1 MPATVTH
8 AYFSND
14 VYDILPNQIKER
26 ISLSRI
32 KMFGQGTDPLM
43 FYHLFSVKP
52 GKKIR
57 LMQRVCHRQHT
68 RDFFCQFIEDIKKS
82 HLEED
87 SDVCSFL
94 CGFICHYVLDSTIHP
109 FVIYK
114 TGNFDKHNKVTYK
127 YNNLHLFMETYLDNH
142 LIRKREHQNPYSFSI
157 VKYSFDL
164 APFSSG
170 LNQVIHSSFD
180 KVYHVSNM
188 DSIYYQ
194 ALKEQLD
201 SDEFIPITGFS
212 PLSSFT
218 GAQTR
223 NNILLKN
230 VGSKLNY
237 SAVFINTDRGNA
249 LGLKSGDLVEV
260 FNIEEPSLIV
270 KAEVQLSETVEPHT
284 LFTYYGVGNGLYR
297 KLADKLSVASPIGL
311 NPNHIGN
318 LTFMPV
324 EASAPSQD
332 FIVKIRRAK

>member
-32 KMFGQGTDPLM
+32 KMFGQGTDPFM

-94 CGFICHYVLDSTIHP
+94 CCFIFHYVLDSTIHP

-170 LNQVIHSSFD
+170 LNQVIRSSFD

-194 ALKEQLD
+194 ALKD
-201 SDEFIPITGFS
+201 MKFS
-212 PLSSFT
+212 L
-218 GAQTR
+218 R
-223 NNILLKN
+223 
-230 VGSKLNY
+230 
-237 SAVFINTDRGNA
+237 VFRQDRFGI
-249 LGLKSGDLVEV
+249 KK
-260 FNIEEPSLIV
+260 F
-270 KAEVQLSETVEPHT
+270 
-284 LFTYYGVGNGLYR
+284 FY
-297 KLADKLSVASPIGL
+297 KLADTFTPRRCFRFEAISYHYTMHPAYDFLNFKHRLWRNPTTYSITSHDSFYDLYIKSLKLAKKIIESTFSYLNDENIDLDSLFTNLSYTTGL
-311 NPNHIGN
+311 DC
-318 LTFMPV
+318 
-324 EASAPSQD
+324 SQNKELKY
-332 FIVKIRRAK
+332 FEF

>member
-194 ALKEQLD
+194 ALKD
-201 SDEFIPITGFS
+201 MKFS
-212 PLSSFT
+212 L
-218 GAQTR
+218 Q
-223 NNILLKN
+223 
-230 VGSKLNY
+230 
-237 SAVFINTDRGNA
+237 VFRQDRFGI
-249 LGLKSGDLVEV
+249 KK
-260 FNIEEPSLIV
+260 F
-270 KAEVQLSETVEPHT
+270 
-284 LFTYYGVGNGLYR
+284 FY
-297 KLADKLSVASPIGL
+297 KLADTFTPRRCFRFEAISYHYTMHPAYDFLNFKHRLWRNPTTYSITSHDSFYDLYIKSLKLAKKIIEDTFDYLSGQDVDLNSVFKNLSYTTGL
-311 NPNHIGN
+311 DCDEYKE
-318 LTFMPV
+318 LKYF
-324 EASAPSQD
+324 E
-332 FIVKIRRAK
+332 F

>member
-170 LNQVIHSSFD
+170 LNQVICSSFD

-194 ALKEQLD
+194 ALKD
-201 SDEFIPITGFS
+201 MKFS
-212 PLSSFT
+212 L
-218 GAQTR
+218 R
-223 NNILLKN
+223 
-230 VGSKLNY
+230 
-237 SAVFINTDRGNA
+237 VFRQDRFGI
-249 LGLKSGDLVEV
+249 KK
-260 FNIEEPSLIV
+260 F
-270 KAEVQLSETVEPHT
+270 
-284 LFTYYGVGNGLYR
+284 FY
-297 KLADKLSVASPIGL
+297 KLADTFTPRRCFRFEAISYHYTMHPAYDFLNFKHRLWRNPTTYSITSHDSFYDLYIKSLKLAKKIIEDTFDYLSGQDVDLNSVFKNLSYTTGL
-311 NPNHIGN
+311 DCDEYKE
-318 LTFMPV
+318 LKYF
-324 EASAPSQD
+324 E
-332 FIVKIRRAK
+332 F

>member
-170 LNQVIHSSFD
+170 LNQVIRSSFD

-194 ALKEQLD
+194 ALKD
-201 SDEFIPITGFS
+201 MKFS
-212 PLSSFT
+212 L
-218 GAQTR
+218 Q
-223 NNILLKN
+223 
-230 VGSKLNY
+230 
-237 SAVFINTDRGNA
+237 VFRQDRFGI
-249 LGLKSGDLVEV
+249 KK
-260 FNIEEPSLIV
+260 F
-270 KAEVQLSETVEPHT
+270 
-284 LFTYYGVGNGLYR
+284 FY
-297 KLADKLSVASPIGL
+297 KLADTFTPRRCFRFEAISYHYTMHPAYDFLNFKHRLWRNPTTYSITSHDSFYDLYIKSLKLAKKIIEDTFDYLSGQDVDLNSVFKNLSYTTGL
-311 NPNHIGN
+311 DCDEYKE
-318 LTFMPV
+318 LKYF
-324 EASAPSQD
+324 E
-332 FIVKIRRAK
+332 F

>member
-164 APFSSG
+164 APFSPG
-170 LNQVIHSSFD
+170 LNQVIRSSFD

-194 ALKEQLD
+194 ALKD
-201 SDEFIPITGFS
+201 MKFS
-212 PLSSFT
+212 L
-218 GAQTR
+218 R
-223 NNILLKN
+223 
-230 VGSKLNY
+230 
-237 SAVFINTDRGNA
+237 VFRQDRFGI
-249 LGLKSGDLVEV
+249 KK
-260 FNIEEPSLIV
+260 F
-270 KAEVQLSETVEPHT
+270 
-284 LFTYYGVGNGLYR
+284 FY
-297 KLADKLSVASPIGL
+297 KLADTFTPRRCFRFEAISYHYTMHPAYDFLNFKHRLWRNPTTYSITSHDSFYDLYIKSLKLAKKIIEDTFDYLSGQDVDLNSVFKNLSYTTGL
-311 NPNHIGN
+311 DCDEYKE
-318 LTFMPV
+318 LKYF
-324 EASAPSQD
+324 E
-332 FIVKIRRAK
+332 F

>member
-142 LIRKREHQNPYSFSI
+142 LIRKREHKNPYSFSI

-170 LNQVIHSSFD
+170 LNQVIRSSFD

-194 ALKEQLD
+194 ALKD
-201 SDEFIPITGFS
+201 MKFS
-212 PLSSFT
+212 L
-218 GAQTR
+218 R
-223 NNILLKN
+223 
-230 VGSKLNY
+230 
-237 SAVFINTDRGNA
+237 VFRQDRFGI
-249 LGLKSGDLVEV
+249 KK
-260 FNIEEPSLIV
+260 F
-270 KAEVQLSETVEPHT
+270 
-284 LFTYYGVGNGLYR
+284 FY
-297 KLADKLSVASPIGL
+297 KLADTFTPRRCFRFEAISYHYTMHPAYDFLNFKHRLWRNPTTYSITSHDSFYDLYIKSLKLAKKIIEDTFDYLSGQDVDLNSVFKNLSYTTGL
-311 NPNHIGN
+311 DCDEYKE
-318 LTFMPV
+318 LKYF
-324 EASAPSQD
+324 E
-332 FIVKIRRAK
+332 F

>member
-32 KMFGQGTDPLM
+32 KMFGQGTDPFM

-68 RDFFCQFIEDIKKS
+68 RDFFCQFIEDIKKN

-94 CGFICHYVLDSTIHP
+94 CGFICHYVLDSTVHP

-114 TGNFDKHNKVTYK
+114 TGNFDKHNKATYK

-194 ALKEQLD
+194 ALKD
-201 SDEFIPITGFS
+201 MKFS
-212 PLSSFT
+212 L
-218 GAQTR
+218 R
-223 NNILLKN
+223 
-230 VGSKLNY
+230 
-237 SAVFINTDRGNA
+237 VFRQDRFGI
-249 LGLKSGDLVEV
+249 KK
-260 FNIEEPSLIV
+260 F
-270 KAEVQLSETVEPHT
+270 
-284 LFTYYGVGNGLYR
+284 FY
-297 KLADKLSVASPIGL
+297 KLADTFTPRRCFRFEAISYHYTMHPSYDFLNFRRRLWRNPTTYSITSHDSFYDLYIKSLKLAKKIIEDTFGYLSGQDIDLNSVFKNLSYTTGL
-311 NPNHIGN
+311 DCDEHKE
-318 LTFMPV
+318 LKYF
-324 EASAPSQD
+324 E
-332 FIVKIRRAK
+332 F

>member
-170 LNQVIHSSFD
+170 LNQVIRSSFD

-194 ALKEQLD
+194 ALKD
-201 SDEFIPITGFS
+201 MKFS
-212 PLSSFT
+212 L
-218 GAQTR
+218 R
-223 NNILLKN
+223 
-230 VGSKLNY
+230 
-237 SAVFINTDRGNA
+237 VFRQDCFGI
-249 LGLKSGDLVEV
+249 KK
-260 FNIEEPSLIV
+260 F
-270 KAEVQLSETVEPHT
+270 
-284 LFTYYGVGNGLYR
+284 FY
-297 KLADKLSVASPIGL
+297 KLADTFTPRRCFRFEAISYHYTMHPAYDFLNFKHRLWRNPTTYSITSHDSFYDLYIKSLKLAKKIIEDTFDYLSGQDVDLNSVFKNLSYTTGL
-311 NPNHIGN
+311 DCDEHKE
-318 LTFMPV
+318 LKYF
-324 EASAPSQD
+324 E
-332 FIVKIRRAK
+332 F

>member
-194 ALKEQLD
+194 ALKD
-201 SDEFIPITGFS
+201 MKFS
-212 PLSSFT
+212 L
-218 GAQTR
+218 R
-223 NNILLKN
+223 
-230 VGSKLNY
+230 
-237 SAVFINTDRGNA
+237 VFRQDRFGI
-249 LGLKSGDLVEV
+249 KK
-260 FNIEEPSLIV
+260 F
-270 KAEVQLSETVEPHT
+270 
-284 LFTYYGVGNGLYR
+284 FY
-297 KLADKLSVASPIGL
+297 KLADTFTPRRCFRFEAISYHYTMHPAYDFLNFKHRLWRNPTTYSITSHDSFYDLYIKSLKLAKKIIEDTFGYLSGQDIDLNSVFKNLSYTTGL
-311 NPNHIGN
+311 DCDEHKE
-318 LTFMPV
+318 LKYF
-324 EASAPSQD
+324 E
-332 FIVKIRRAK
+332 F

>member
-194 ALKEQLD
+194 ALKD
-201 SDEFIPITGFS
+201 MKFS
-212 PLSSFT
+212 L
-218 GAQTR
+218 R
-223 NNILLKN
+223 
-230 VGSKLNY
+230 
-237 SAVFINTDRGNA
+237 VFRQDRFGI
-249 LGLKSGDLVEV
+249 KK
-260 FNIEEPSLIV
+260 F
-270 KAEVQLSETVEPHT
+270 
-284 LFTYYGVGNGLYR
+284 FY
-297 KLADKLSVASPIGL
+297 KLADTFTPRRCFRFEAISYHYTMHPAYDFLNFKHRLWRNPTTYSITSHDSFYDLYIKSLKLAKKIIEDTFDYLSGQDVDLNSVFKNLSYTTGL
-311 NPNHIGN
+311 DCDEYKE
-318 LTFMPV
+318 LKYF
-324 EASAPSQD
+324 E
-332 FIVKIRRAK
+332 F

>member
-32 KMFGQGTDPLM
+32 KMFGQGTDPFM

-170 LNQVIHSSFD
+170 LNQVIRSSFD

-194 ALKEQLD
+194 ALKD
-201 SDEFIPITGFS
+201 MKFS
-212 PLSSFT
+212 L
-218 GAQTR
+218 R
-223 NNILLKN
+223 
-230 VGSKLNY
+230 
-237 SAVFINTDRGNA
+237 VFRQDRFGI
-249 LGLKSGDLVEV
+249 KK
-260 FNIEEPSLIV
+260 F
-270 KAEVQLSETVEPHT
+270 
-284 LFTYYGVGNGLYR
+284 FY
-297 KLADKLSVASPIGL
+297 KLADTFTPRRCFRFEAISYHYTMHPAYDFLNFKHRLWRNPTTYSITSHDSFYDLYIKSLKLAKKIIEDTFDYLSGQDVDLNSVFKNLSYTTGL
-311 NPNHIGN
+311 DCDEYKE
-318 LTFMPV
+318 LKYF
-324 EASAPSQD
+324 E
-332 FIVKIRRAK
+332 F